1 MVLACVSFV
10 FRKMNEC
17 KESLRENLF
26 ILHPQLSYALLK
38 LRAKCQHSLED
49 MLLTAIE
56 PNTTYTLEEF
66 KKCHLVKLQLVRL

>member
-1 MVLACVSFV
+1 
-10 FRKMNEC
+10 MNQC

-26 ILHPQLSYALLK
+26 ILHPHLSYALLK
-38 LRAKCQHSLED
+38 LWARCHMSLEE

-66 KKCHLVKLQLVRL
+66 KKCHLVKLQLVRINTHFGQFLFS